1 MLGFN
6 RSTAKIVSLPT
17 PKTAVVDLFRGL
29 SIETAPG
36 IAAKTASYGAH
47 LAPETPVYITMLPGA
62 DLGEIV
68 QTAARLRGEGL
79 VPVPHIA
86 ARSLESHAQLDD
98 YLRRLAGE
106 AAVDQVLVIGGGVS
120 TPAGPFDRSMQVLE
134 TGLLQKHGITTIG
147 VAGHPEGSKDIPAD
161 EIARAVAEKNAYA
174 RTTGTAM
181 YIATQFC
188 FDAEAIIAWDR
199 SLRRAGNVLPI
210 HLGLAGP
217 AKLKSLIHYAAMCGV
232 GPSIRFLTRQAM
244 NIAKL
249 ASVSVPDKLLV
260 ELADYRAKEQGCGLA
275 QLHLFAFGGL
285 ERSARWVKAMQD
297 GRFTFDGRGGFAM
310 DESLD

>member
-6 RSTAKIVSLPT
+6 RSAAKIVSLPT
-17 PKTAVVDLFRGL
+17 PKMAVVDLFRAV

-47 LAPETPVYITMLPGA
+47 LPSGTPVYVTMLPGA

-86 ARSLESHAQLDD
+86 ARSLASREQLDD
-98 YLRRLAGE
+98 HLRRLAGE
-106 AAVDQVLVIGGGVS
+106 AGVDQVLVIGGGVS
-120 TPAGPFDRSMQVLE
+120 TPVGPFDRTMQVLE
-134 TGLLQKHGITTIG
+134 TGLLQKHGVRTIG
-147 VAGHPEGSKDIPAD
+147 VAGHPEGCRDIPAG
-161 EIARAVAEKNAYA
+161 ELARAVAEKDAYA
-174 RTTGTAM
+174 KATGTAM

-199 SLRRAGNVLPI
+199 SLRRAGNALPI

-217 AKLKSLIHYAAMCGV
+217 AKLKSLIHYAAMCGI

-244 NIAKL
+244 NIARL
-249 ASVSVPDKLLV
+249 ASVSVPDKLLLD
-260 ELADYRAKEQGCGLA
+260 LAEYRAKEAGCGLA

-285 ERSARWVKAMQD
+285 ERSARWLEAMQE
-297 GRFTFDGRGGFAM
+297 GRFTLDGRGGFAM
-310 DESLD
+310 DEALD

>member
-6 RSTAKIVSLPT
+6 RSAAKIVSLPT
-17 PKTAVVDLFRGL
+17 PKMAVADLFRGI

-47 LAPETPVYITMLPGA
+47 LPAGTPVYITMLPGA

-68 QTAARLRGEGL
+68 ATAARLRGEGL

-86 ARSLESHAQLDD
+86 ARSLASRAQLDD

-120 TPAGPFDRSMQVLE
+120 TPAGPFDRTMQVLE
-134 TGLLQKHGITTIG
+134 TGLLQHHGVKTIG
-147 VAGHPEGSKDIPAD
+147 VAGHPEGSKDIPA
-161 EIARAVAEKNAYA
+161 EEVARAVAEKNAYA
-174 RTTGTAM
+174 RAAGTAM

-188 FDAEAIIAWDR
+188 FDAEVIIAWDR
-199 SLRRAGNVLPI
+199 DLRRAGNELPI

-244 NIAKL
+244 NIARL
-249 ASVSVPDKLLV
+249 ASVSVPDRLLTD
-260 ELADYRAKEQGCGLA
+260 LADYRMKDAGCGIA

-285 ERSARWVKAMQD
+285 ERSARWLGAMQD
-297 GRFTFDGRGGFAM
+297 GRFTLDGRGGFAM
-310 DESLD
+310 DETLD

>member
-86 ARSLESHAQLDD
+86 ARSLASHAQLDD

-120 TPAGPFDRSMQVLE
+120 TPAGPFDRIMQVLE
-134 TGLLQKHGITTIG
+134 TGLLQKHGIKTIG

-174 RTTGTAM
+174 KATGTAM

-199 SLRRAGNVLPI
+199 SLRRAGNELPI

-260 ELADYRAKEQGCGLA
+260 ELADYRAKEADCGLA

-285 ERSARWVKAMQD
+285 ERSARWVKAMQE

>member
-6 RSTAKIVSLPT
+6 RSAAKIVSLPT
-17 PKTAVVDLFRGL
+17 PKMAVADLFRGI

-47 LAPETPVYITMLPGA
+47 LPAGTPVYITMLPGA

-68 QTAARLRGEGL
+68 ATAARLRGEGL

-86 ARSLESHAQLDD
+86 ARSLASRAQLDD

-120 TPAGPFDRSMQVLE
+120 TPAGLFDRTMQVLE
-134 TGLLQKHGITTIG
+134 TGLLQHHGVKTIG
-147 VAGHPEGSKDIPAD
+147 VAGHPEGSKDIPA
-161 EIARAVAEKNAYA
+161 EEVARAVAEKNAYA
-174 RTTGTAM
+174 RVAGTAM

-199 SLRRAGNVLPI
+199 DLRRAGNELPI

-244 NIAKL
+244 NIARL
-249 ASVSVPDKLLV
+249 ASVSVPDRLLTD
-260 ELADYRAKEQGCGLA
+260 LADYRVKDAGCGIA

-285 ERSARWVKAMQD
+285 ERSARWLGAMQD
-297 GRFTFDGRGGFAM
+297 GRFTLDGRGGFAM
-310 DESLD
+310 DETLD

>member
-6 RSTAKIVSLPT
+6 RSTAKVVSLPT

-47 LAPETPVYITMLPGA
+47 LPAGTPVYVTMLPGA

-68 QTAARLRGEGL
+68 HTTARLRGEGL

-86 ARSLESHAQLDD
+86 ARSLESRAQLDD

-106 AAVDQVLVIGGGVS
+106 AGVDQVLVIGGGVS
-120 TPAGPFDRSMQVLE
+120 TPVGPFDRSMQVLE
-134 TGLLQKHGITTIG
+134 TGLLQQHGIKTIG
-147 VAGHPEGSKDIPAD
+147 VAGHPEGSKDIPAE
-161 EIARAVAEKNAYA
+161 EIARSVAEKNAYA
-174 RTTGTAM
+174 RATGTEL

-199 SLRRAGNVLPI
+199 ELRRAGNTLPI

-232 GPSIRFLTRQAM
+232 GPSMRFLTRQAM

-249 ASVSVPDKLLV
+249 ASVSMPDKLLT
-260 ELADYRAKEQGCGLA
+260 ELADCRAKDPDCGIA

-297 GRFTFDGRGGFAM
+297 GRFTLDGRGGFAM
-310 DESLD
+310 DEALD